1 MWLQIDNNN
10 INLDKALSLNVK
22 AIIKYGK
29 SKKDGILVDY
39 DLIVNYADSKESTA
53 INIAVDTYEDLKE
66 DFVINE
72 TVADEEGNPKQ
83 IERINLAKLEEASKI
98 KEIKLMNNISKAI
111 STQGNNVIINTYKTE
126 E

>member
-10 INLDKALSLNVK
+10 INLDKVLSLKVK

-39 DLIVNYADSKESTA
+39 DLIVDYADSKESTA
-53 INIAVDTYEDLKE
+53 INIAVDTYKDLKE

-72 TVADEEGNPKQ
+72 TVADEEGNPK
-83 IERINLAKLEEASKI
+83 IERINLAKLEEFSKI
-98 KEIKLMNNISKAI
+98 KEIKLMNKISKAI
-111 STQGNNVIINTYKTE
+111 STQGHNVIINTYKTE

>member
-10 INLDKALSLNVK
+10 INLDKVLSLNVK

-72 TVADEEGNPKQ
+72 IIADEEGNPKQ
-83 IERINLAKLEEASKI
+83 VERINLAKLEEASKI
-98 KEIKLMNNISKAI
+98 KEIKLMNKISKAI
-111 STQGNNVIINTYKTE
+111 STQGHNVIINTYKTE

>member
-10 INLDKALSLNVK
+10 INLDKVLSLKVK

-53 INIAVDTYEDLKE
+53 INIAVDTYKDLKE

-72 TVADEEGNPKQ
+72 TVADEEGNPK
-83 IERINLAKLEEASKI
+83 IERINLAKLEEFSKI
-98 KEIKLMNNISKAI
+98 KEIKLMNKISEAI
-111 STQGNNVIINTYKTE
+111 STQGCNIIINTHKTE

>member
-10 INLDKALSLNVK
+10 INLDKVLSLNVK

-39 DLIVNYADSKESTA
+39 DLIVDYADSKESTA
-53 INIAVDTYEDLKE
+53 INIAVDTYKDLKE

-72 TVADEEGNPKQ
+72 TVADEEDNPK
-83 IERINLAKLEEASKI
+83 IERINLAKLEEFSKI
-98 KEIKLMNNISKAI
+98 KEIKLMNKISKAI
-111 STQGNNVIINTYKTE
+111 STQGHNVIINTYKTE

>member
-10 INLDKALSLNVK
+10 INLDKVLSLKVK

-39 DLIVNYADSKESTA
+39 DLIVDYADSKESTA
-53 INIAVDTYEDLKE
+53 INIAVDTYKDLKE

-72 TVADEEGNPKQ
+72 TVADEEDNPK
-83 IERINLAKLEEASKI
+83 IERINLAKLEEFSKI
-98 KEIKLMNNISKAI
+98 KEIKLMNKISKAI
-111 STQGNNVIINTYKTE
+111 STQGHNVIINTYKTE